1 MAACCVPIENFLTT
15 NKVKGTDEM
24 NGCCCCLDLRTGLL
38 VMSIIFGLTDFFV
51 SFGVELY
58 TVIDMGGF
66 GIPEG
71 YPPDFPSMTVFAVEE
86 VVLMLLGLAGAGS
99 CGVAFLRALKH
110 ELGEMRTI
118 FRVNAVVT
126 IIGSLVV
133 LIVQPFIFFPQACT
147 ELESGHRAAC
157 SPMINSTDCLAVE
170 NPMLRMTE
178 EPRCQWTAGQL
189 PAPCE
194 PCDGCTK
201 VACEVGG
208 ISVTMI
214 SGVIALGWRVY
225 FLFVLNAYIMRH
237 DSNETTN
244 DSRKAAAGMFS
255 TTANPVDAANT
266 GSHSAAKGGEK
277 QPEPEP
283 EPEEGDD
290 KDEEEGEE
298 KD

>member
-15 NKVKGTDEM
+15 QKVKGTDEM
-24 NGCCCCLDLRTGLL
+24 KGCCCCLDLRTGLL
-38 VMSIIFGLTDFFV
+38 VMSIIFGLTDFLSFV
-51 SFGVELY
+51 LELY

-71 YPPDFPSMTVFAVEE
+71 YPPEFPSMTVFAVEE

-99 CGVAFLRALKH
+99 CGIAFLRALKH

-118 FRVNAVVT
+118 FRVNAVVL
-126 IIGSLVV
+126 IISALVV

-147 ELESGHRAAC
+147 ELESEHRAAC
-157 SPMINSTDCLAVE
+157 SPMINSTDCLAVP
-170 NPMLRMTE
+170 NPIIGMTDL
-178 EPRCQWTAGQL
+178 PRCQWTGDL

-194 PCDGCTK
+194 PCEQCGK
-201 VACEVGG
+201 IACEVGG
-208 ISVTMI
+208 VSITMI
-214 SGVIALGWRVY
+214 SGVTALAWRVY
-225 FLFVLNAYIMRH
+225 FLFVINAYIMRH

-244 DSRKAAAGMFS
+244 DSRKTAAGMFS

-277 QPEPEP
+277 KPEPEP
-283 EPEEGDD
+283 EPEGG
-290 KDEEEGEE
+290 DEEEGDE